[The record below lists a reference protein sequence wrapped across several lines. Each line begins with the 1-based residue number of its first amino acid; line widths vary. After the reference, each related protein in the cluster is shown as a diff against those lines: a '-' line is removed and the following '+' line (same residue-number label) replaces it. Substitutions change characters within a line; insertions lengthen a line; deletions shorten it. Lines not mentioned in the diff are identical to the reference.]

1 MTTNTTQQIPTDIAC
16 AYDYRAYA
24 QQRLEQSIWH
34 YIDGASADEITK
46 TNNRT
51 SFDAIKLRARVLCD
65 LTGAT
70 TQTKLLGQTMRYPFL
85 VAPMAYQKLLHEQG
99 EIATLMAACA
109 QDVGFILSTL
119 ASTSIEETAQFYFQQ
134 QSLQQQNIQQ
144 QGLQHQ
150 STQEHSPLW
159 FGLYMQPDFN
169 ETLHLIK
176 RAEIQGYQ
184 ALVISVD
191 APVNG
196 LRNREQ
202 RAGFS
207 LPANIKAVN
216 LSNNNADNTNYQQ
229 FNNPVLARIQHTTP
243 TWSCIAKVIETTSI
257 PVIIKGILD
266 PQDALMAKNIGA
278 HGVIVSN
285 HGGRVLDGVPASIDA
300 LPLIRAAVGEDFTL
314 ILDSGITRGSDIF
327 KAIALGADSVLIGRV
342 VLYALA
348 TAGPMGV
355 AHVLKIL
362 KDEFELT
369 MGLCGTRT
377 IDEITADK
385 VFR

>member
-1 MTTNTTQQIPTDIAC
+1 MSKIKVTTPPPQQIPTDIAC

-24 QQRLEQSIWH
+24 QQCLEQATWH

-134 QSLQQQNIQQ
+134 QSLQ
-144 QGLQHQ
+144 HQ

-159 FGLYMQPDFN
+159 FGLYMQPDFD

-243 TWSCIAKVIETTSI
+243 TWDCIAKVIKKTSI

-278 HGVIVSN
+278 HGIIVSN